1 MTEPVGDAIRN
12 ALEALGGEPSNT
24 HSLEAAW
31 PAAVGPENARV
42 AWPARLTRD
51 GTLHV
56 NARDATWAFQ
66 LGMLAEEI
74 LANLRVEL
82 GEATPRALRFAPGPL
97 PEAPTPAAPTRHEAT
112 AREREQGAEIAAGV
126 NDPKLR
132 ELVARTAAASLAR
145 ARSSRDL

>member
-1 MTEPVGDAIRN
+1 MTEPVGDSIRS

-24 HSLEAAW
+24 HSLEQAW

-42 AWPARLTRD
+42 AWPAKLGRD

-56 NARDATWAFQ
+56 NTRDATWAFQ

-74 LANLRVEL
+74 LANLRAEL

-97 PEAPTPAAPTRHEAT
+97 PEAPSGTAPTRVEPSADDR
-112 AREREQGAEIAAGV
+112 ADGVAIAAAV
-126 NDPKLR
+126 EDPELR

-145 ARSSRDL
+145 ARSARDL

>member
-24 HSLEAAW
+24 HSLEQAW
-31 PAAVGPENARV
+31 PAVVGPENARV
-42 AWPARLTRD
+42 AWPARLGRD

-74 LANLRVEL
+74 LANLRAEL
-82 GEATPRALRFAPGPL
+82 GEAAPTALRFAPGPL
-97 PEAPTPAAPTRHEAT
+97 PEAPSGTAPRRIEPSPEDHASGAA
-112 AREREQGAEIAAGV
+112 IAAEV
-126 NDPKLR
+126 EDPELR

-145 ARSSRDL
+145 ARSARDL

>member
-24 HSLEAAW
+24 HSLETAW
-31 PAAVGPENARV
+31 PSAVGPENARV
-42 AWPARLTRD
+42 AWPARFGRD

-74 LANLRVEL
+74 LANLRDVL
-82 GEATPRALRFAPGPL
+82 GDAAPKALRFAPGPL
-97 PEAPTPAAPTRHEAT
+97 PEAPAGAAPRRIESSAEEL
-112 AREREQGAEIAAGV
+112 RRGAEIAAGV
-126 NDPKLR
+126 EDPELR

-145 ARSSRDL
+145 ARRDRDL

>member
-24 HSLEAAW
+24 HSLEQAW
-31 PAAVGPENARV
+31 PAAVGVENARV
-42 AWPARLTRD
+42 AWPAKLGRD
-51 GTLHV
+51 GTLYV

-74 LANLRVEL
+74 LENLRSEL
-82 GEATPRALRFAPGPL
+82 GEAAPRALRFAPGPL
-97 PEAPTPAAPTRHEAT
+97 PEAPSGTVPQRLEPSPDDRAA
-112 AREREQGAEIAAGV
+112 GAAIAAEV
-126 NDPKLR
+126 EDPELR

-145 ARSSRDL
+145 ARSTRDL

>member
-1 MTEPVGDAIRN
+1 MTEPVGAAIRD

-24 HSLEAAW
+24 HSLEHAW

-42 AWPARLTRD
+42 AWPVRLGRD

-66 LGMLAEEI
+66 LGMLSEEI
-74 LANLRVEL
+74 LANLRAEL
-82 GEATPRALRFAPGPL
+82 GEAAPRALRFAPGPL
-97 PEAPTPAAPTRHEAT
+97 PEAPSSTAPARVEPSPEE
-112 AREREQGAEIAAGV
+112 RERAAGIAAGV
-126 NDPKLR
+126 EDPELR

-145 ARSSRDL
+145 ARSSRGL